1 MTRMVEY
8 DLNEMK
14 LCNGCNVSK
23 KCAYKLISNGK
34 GLKRPDGTVKSSVS
48 WKSKT
53 SISTFAL

>member
-1 MTRMVEY
+1 MVEY